1 MHSRY
6 KTQISSKKMGRRK
19 IHHAIESKE
28 SLNYIDI
35 KVDFKVKNITRNKE
49 SHFITIK
56 GSIHINS

>member
-1 MHSRY
+1 
-6 KTQISSKKMGRRK
+6 MGRRK

-49 SHFITIK
+49 SHFMTIK
-56 GSIHINS
+56 GSIHLNS